1 MAKNTTDQQN
11 ALVDYFSKSY
21 QKRYDKKPL
30 FNRQKAT
37 WTMKAL
43 LYDYTIKETQ
53 ELIDFYIHVYK
64 ATSHTLEWFGY
75 NYDKLIEEKTKHDE
89 QMEQFE
95 KLSKESAERK
105 RLWKE
110 RVERVTSNQRSST
123 EG

>member
-1 MAKNTTDQQN
+1 MSTPAQQN
-11 ALVDYFSKSY
+11 ALVDYFLKSY

-43 LYDYTIKETQ
+43 LYDYSTKECK

-64 ATSHTLEWFGY
+64 ANSHSLEWFGF
-75 NYDKLIEEKTKHDE
+75 NYDKLIQAKQDHDE
-89 QMEQFE
+89 QVEVFQR
-95 KLSKESAERK
+95 LSEESADRE

-110 RVERVTSNQRSST
+110 RIERIKGNTSGT
-123 EG
+123 GKG